1 MFRVLYRDRKNTIR
15 DESSSLFKK
24 TRARN
29 TRDNIRFRRAKKSP
43 DRRRLS
49 TAYCVPLCT
58 LCPERRFRRFRRFCR
73 YRLLI
78 TALDT
83 FILSKRLGS
92 CRVLRLRV
100 VVPWSLDNARA
111 RERNAR
117 EERYE
122 RALSKR
128 IQNALWCTR
137 FEWNNRVDHERKRLS
152 YFFLGIC
159 SLRCWSHFISSART
173 CRRRRR
179 RKSQQQQPRG

>member
-1 MFRVLYRDRKNTIR
+1 MLCLGFYIET
-15 DESSSLFKK
+15 SLFKK
-24 TRARN
+24 DARAQN
-29 TRDNIRFRRAKKSP
+29 TRDNNTLSSREEVTAISEERAP
-43 DRRRLS
+43 RILR
-49 TAYCVPLCT
+49 TPLYP
-58 LCPERRFRRFRRFCR
+58 LPRASSFSSVSSV
-73 YRLLI
+73 LQI

-92 CRVLRLRV
+92 CRVRLRV

-179 RKSQQQQPRG
+179 RRKSQQQQPRG

>member
-1 MFRVLYRDRKNTIR
+1 MFRLGFYIETF
-15 DESSSLFKK
+15 SLFKK
-24 TRARN
+24 DARAQN
-29 TRDNIRFRRAKKSP
+29 TRDNNTLSSRKEVTAISEERAP
-43 DRRRLS
+43 RILR
-49 TAYCVPLCT
+49 TPLYYPLPRASSFSSVSSGHFYYT
-58 LCPERRFRRFRRFCR
+58 R
-73 YRLLI
+73 
-78 TALDT
+78 
-83 FILSKRLGS
+83 SKRLGS

-173 CRRRRR
+173 
-179 RKSQQQQPRG
+179 